1 MNALKTSAIA
11 IAFLALPA
19 GAAIADDDDD
29 FRCSV
34 GNTGWISIAEV
45 AGKAKAAGYT
55 PYEVERDDGC
65 YEIKGTALD
74 GRWVKVKLH
83 PSTGEVVQ
91 VRDRRGYDD

>member
-11 IAFLALPA
+11 LALLAAPA
-19 GAAIADDDDD
+19 GAAFADDD

-45 AGKAKAAGYT
+45 AEKAKAAGYT